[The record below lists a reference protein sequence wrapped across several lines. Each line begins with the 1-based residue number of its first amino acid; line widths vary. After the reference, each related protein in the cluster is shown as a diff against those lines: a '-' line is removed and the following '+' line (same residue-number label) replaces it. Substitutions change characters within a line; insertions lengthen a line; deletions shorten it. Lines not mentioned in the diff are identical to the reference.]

1 MVKVSCALIL
11 NHEGKI
17 LVAQRSANMSM
28 PLKWEFPGG
37 KLEPNETAEVC
48 LHRELMEELNIEVQ
62 ITKQLPANLHAYSNF
77 TIELIPFLC
86 KYVKGA
92 MLLKEHAQ
100 IKWLHPT
107 ELLALDWADADVP
120 IVKNYL
126 NHPHAGS

>member
-1 MVKVSCALIL
+1 MIEVSCALIL
-11 NHEGKI
+11 NHDGEI

-37 KLEPNETAEVC
+37 KREPNESAEEC
-48 LHRELMEELNIEVQ
+48 LLRELMEELNIEVQ
-62 ITKQLPANLHAYSNF
+62 IIEQLPVNFHSYSNF
-77 TIELIPFLC
+77 AIELIPFLC

-120 IVKNYL
+120 IVKNFL

>member
-11 NHEGKI
+11 NHKGKI
-17 LVAQRSANMSM
+17 LVAQRSAKMSM

-37 KLEPNETAEVC
+37 KLELNETAEEC
-48 LHRELMEELNIEVQ
+48 LLRELMEELNIEVQ
-62 ITKQLPANLHAYSNF
+62 IIEQLPVNFHAYSKF
-77 TIELIPFLC
+77 SIELIPFLC

-100 IKWLHPT
+100 IKWLHST

-120 IVKNYL
+120 IVKNFL
-126 NHPHAGS
+126 NHPNARS

>member
-1 MVKVSCALIL
+1 MIKVSCAIIL
-11 NHEGKI
+11 NQDGEI

-62 ITKQLPANLHAYSNF
+62 IIEQLPANLHAYSNF

-100 IKWLHPT
+100 IEWVHPT

-120 IVKNYL
+120 IVKNFL
-126 NHPHAGS
+126 KHSHAGS

>member
-1 MVKVSCALIL
+1 MIKVSCAVIL
-11 NHEGKI
+11 NKDGEI

-37 KLEPNETAEVC
+37 KLENNETAEVC

-62 ITKQLPANLHAYSNF
+62 IIEQLPSNLHAYSNL

-86 KYVKGA
+86 KYLKGA

-100 IKWLHPT
+100 IEWVHST

>member
-1 MVKVSCALIL
+1 MIKVSCAVIL
-11 NHEGKI
+11 NKDGEI
-17 LVAQRSANMSM
+17 LVAQRSTKMSM

-37 KLEPNETAEVC
+37 KLEPNETAEKC

-62 ITKQLPANLHAYSNF
+62 IIEQLSANLHAYSNF
-77 TIELIPFLC
+77 IIELIPFLC

-100 IKWLHPT
+100 IKWVHPT
-107 ELLALDWADADVP
+107 ELLALDWAGADVP
-120 IVKNYL
+120 IVKNFL

>member
-1 MVKVSCALIL
+1 MIKVSCAIIL
-11 NHEGKI
+11 NQDGEI
-17 LVAQRSANMSM
+17 LVAQRSTKMSM

-37 KLEPNETAEVC
+37 KVEPNETAEEC

-62 ITKQLPANLHAYSNF
+62 IIEQLPANLHAYLNF
-77 TIELIPFLC
+77 NIQLIPFLC
-86 KYVKGA
+86 KYVNGA

-100 IKWLHPT
+100 IEWVHST

-120 IVKNYL
+120 IVKNFL

>member
-11 NHEGKI
+11 NHEGNI

-37 KLEPNETAEVC
+37 KLEPNETAEES
-48 LHRELMEELNIEVQ
+48 LLRELMEELNIEVHV
-62 ITKQLPANLHAYSNF
+62 IEQLPVNF
-77 TIELIPFLC
+77 HSYPNFDIELIPFLC
-86 KYVKGA
+86 KYVKGT
-92 MLLKEHAQ
+92 MLLEEHAQ
-100 IKWLHPT
+100 IKWVHST

-126 NHPHAGS
+126 NHLHAGI

>member
-1 MVKVSCALIL
+1 MIKVSCAIIL
-11 NHEGKI
+11 NQDEEI
-17 LVAQRSANMSM
+17 LVAQRSTKMSM

-37 KLEPNETAEVC
+37 KLEPDETAEEC
-48 LHRELMEELNIEVQ
+48 LLRELMEELNIMVQ
-62 ITKQLPANLHAYSNF
+62 IVKKLPVNVHSYSNF
-77 TIELIPFLC
+77 SIELIPFLC
-86 KYVKGA
+86 RYVKGA

-126 NHPHAGS
+126 HHPHAGS

>member
-1 MVKVSCALIL
+1 MIKVSCAIIL
-11 NHEGKI
+11 NQDGEI
-17 LVAQRSANMSM
+17 LVAQRSTTMSM
-28 PLKWEFPGG
+28 PLTWEFPGG
-37 KLEPNETAEVC
+37 KVEPNETAEEC
-48 LHRELMEELNIEVQ
+48 LRRELMEELNIKVQ
-62 ITKQLPANLHAYSNF
+62 IIEQLPVNFHAYSNF
-77 TIELIPFLC
+77 SIELIPFLC
-86 KYVKGA
+86 KYLKGA